1 MTTLVL
7 PLKGIFFDQIKA
19 GVKTEEY
26 RLVNRYWSRR
36 LEFGS
41 YDTITLTRGYPAR
54 DDASRRMV
62 LPWRGFTVKTIQHE
76 HFGPEP
82 VEVFAINVS
91 DIRGAK

>member
-7 PLKGIFFDQIKA
+7 PLKGIYFDQIKA

-26 RLVNRYWSRR
+26 RLVNRYWICRMEYR
-36 LEFGS
+36 S
-41 YDTITLTRGYPAR
+41 YDTITLTRGYPGR

-62 LPWRGFTVKTIQHE
+62 IPWRGFTVKTIQHE

-82 VEVFAINVS
+82 VEVFAIKVS
-91 DIRGAK
+91 EIRGAK